1 MNDNIPLQPY
11 NRLTR
16 LGSQI
21 HRQMDALCFRAQFC
35 IDAAILGQE
44 ATRVNRAYYWRS
56 HIPDAVL
63 ITKPGGMQ
71 PSTRSTVP
79 GCSNSQSSVTFTTY
93 WNMIHAC
100 WSDNSPMW
108 RVLLYRIFFMRYPPL
123 DCTNGV
129 QFLVQQQALP
139 QWHGVPG
146 TQSSIRQDSHIPR
159 QFEIL
164 LIVITFILLTIN
176 ILIILFYGTFYM
188 CLLLYISMH
197 KSKSCTSKYFLFCS
211 L

>member
-71 PSTRSTVP
+71 LSTRSTVP

-108 RVLLYRIFFMRYPPL
+108 SVQLYRVFFMRYPPL
-123 DCTNGV
+123 DRTNGV

-146 TQSSIRQDSHIPR
+146 TQSRIRQDSHIPR

-164 LIVITFILLTIN
+164 LPHAFYPVLNITMNSRWFSTPLS
-176 ILIILFYGTFYM
+176 M
-188 CLLLYISMH
+188 ISECMVRLVVCV
-197 KSKSCTSKYFLFCS
+197 KCENVR
-211 L
+211 